1 MVVSQKKFTK
11 VVIKHDNNM
20 AKAAKELGV
29 TKQAVSKRLR
39 KNPAIKQAI
48 LNVREAALK
57 QAGLSRAFVYKGIKE
72 GCKATVVSTV
82 DGLPFETKIADHSE
96 RKHFLKIAL
105 ELHKDL
111 DPDKEQS
118 KDNISTVIF
127 NIIHNPIRKVIDVI

>member
-1 MVVSQKKFTK
+1 MVVSQKKLLK
-11 VVIKHDNNM
+11 AVIKHDGNQS
-20 AKAAKELGV
+20 KAAKDLGI
-29 TKQAVSKRLR
+29 KRQSVAR
-39 KNPAIKQAI
+39 RIKNPAIKQAI

-72 GCKATVVSTV
+72 GCKANVVATV
-82 DGLPFETKIADHSE
+82 DGIPVQSKIADHSE

-127 NIIHNPIRKVIDVI
+127 NILHNSMRKVIDVI